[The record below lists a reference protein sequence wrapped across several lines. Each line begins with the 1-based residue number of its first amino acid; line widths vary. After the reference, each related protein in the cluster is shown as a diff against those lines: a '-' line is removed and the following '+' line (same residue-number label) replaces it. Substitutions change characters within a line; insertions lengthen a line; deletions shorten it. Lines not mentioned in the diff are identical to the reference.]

1 MTEHLY
7 KEGLESLFD
16 ASALPNPLKD
26 MRDKNRLIG
35 SMKRLKGFA
44 KQHIDS
50 FNEFIQVRLQEIITS
65 KLNYRVLA

>member
-1 MTEHLY
+1 
-7 KEGLESLFD
+7 
-16 ASALPNPLKD
+16 

-65 KLNYRVLA
+65 KLNYRVLAEADPDFFLEYESITVGKPSH